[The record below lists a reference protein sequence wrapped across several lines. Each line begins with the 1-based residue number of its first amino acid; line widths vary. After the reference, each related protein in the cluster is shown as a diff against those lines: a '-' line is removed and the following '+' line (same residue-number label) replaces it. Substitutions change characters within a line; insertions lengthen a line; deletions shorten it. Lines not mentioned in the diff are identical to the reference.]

1 MANHD
6 EPTLPDRGPLTSG
19 SFPAGGVGAT
29 ELETQLPRD
38 AEGAFEH
45 RYELRG
51 ELGTGG
57 MGEVLRCRDLRIGR
71 EVALKRLPPDRSHA
85 ETVRRF
91 VREARVQGRLQH
103 PSIVPVHDL
112 GVDPEGRP
120 YFVMKRVRGRTL
132 AQILSAQAKGDAELG
147 ERFSRRALLSAFSRA
162 CLTLQYAH
170 ERGVVHRDLK
180 PANLMLGDFGEL
192 YVLDWGVALVDGV
205 AEEADPEVP
214 LDDVGGEVTREGAI
228 LGTIGYASPEQC
240 RGKRGTVG
248 PAADVYSMGVVLYEL
263 LTRRRLN
270 PGKTTEERLEWTL
283 GAKRPVPSETDPSVT
298 PELDAICRRAM
309 ALDPR
314 ERFGSMRELHDAIE
328 AHLAGERDEELR
340 RELAEK
346 HAERAAEALAGP
358 MTLEGREG
366 ALREIGRA
374 LALGRDRTIELFFR
388 VAESPAPQALEA
400 VESELERVQDER
412 LRRALKVGAFV
423 YLLWLAMLPL
433 LFWLGVRWST
443 PIVVAVVLIV
453 GASASCWLFARQ
465 PTIGKKGMYV
475 VLLFSTAALAV
486 ASRAFGP
493 LIFAPQVLLATNFCF
508 ALTESRRHR
517 IAFAAIGSTAV
528 FGPLALERLG
538 WLPKSYAFDEAGM
551 RVLPQVTHLPEGPT
565 LATLSLA
572 CLAILA
578 SSTFWCD
585 VLRTELERAQRQTV
599 LQAWHLKRLFGFG
612 SD

>member
-1 MANHD
+1 VPD
-6 EPTLPDRGPLTSG
+6 LDTPTISDHPSSSRNSLPP
-19 SFPAGGVGAT
+19 GGVGA
-29 ELETQLPRD
+29 ELEGQAPLG
-38 AEGAFEH
+38 AEAGFHE

-51 ELGTGG
+51 ELGRGG

-71 EVALKRLPPDRSHA
+71 EVAMKRLPTKRAHA
-85 ETVRRF
+85 ETTRRF

-103 PSIVPVHDL
+103 PAIVPVHDL
-112 GVDPEGRP
+112 GVDPEGQP
-120 YFVMKRVRGRTL
+120 YFVMKRVRGHT
-132 AQILSAQAKGDAELG
+132 LSAILTGQAKGDEEMC
-147 ERFSRRALLSAFSRA
+147 ERFRRRTLLSAYARA

-205 AEEADPEVP
+205 GDEMDPDVP
-214 LDDVGGEVTREGAI
+214 LSDVSGEVTQEGSI
-228 LGTIGYASPEQC
+228 LGTLGYASPEQC

-248 PAADVYSMGVVLYEL
+248 PASDVYSMGVVLYEL
-263 LTRRRLN
+263 LTRRRL
-270 PGKTTEERLEWTL
+270 PTGLTPEARLEWTL
-283 GAKRPVPSETDPSVT
+283 TAARPAPSSADPSVP
-298 PELDAICRRAM
+298 PELDAICLRAM

-314 ERFGSMRELHDAIE
+314 ERFGSMRALHDAVE
-328 AHLAGERDEELR
+328 AHLAGERDQELR

-346 HAERAAEALAGP
+346 HAERATAALAGP
-358 MTLEGREG
+358 MTLESREG

-400 VESELERVQDER
+400 VEAELERVQDER
-412 LRRALKVGAFV
+412 LRRALNVGGFA
-423 YLLWLAMLPL
+423 YLLWLAMVPL
-433 LFWLGVRWST
+433 LFWLGVRSVT
-443 PIVVAVVLIV
+443 PIVIAVVLIL
-453 GASASCWLFARQ
+453 GASASCWLFARR
-465 PTIGKKGMYV
+465 PTIGKPGMYV

-493 LIFAPQVLLATNFCF
+493 LVFAPQVLLATNFCF
-508 ALTESRRHR
+508 ALTESRKHR
-517 IAFAAIGSTAV
+517 IAFALIGSTSV

-538 WLPKSYAFDEAGM
+538 WLPSSYAFDELGM
-551 RVLPQVTHLPEGPT
+551 RILPQVANLPEGPT
-565 LATLSLA
+565 LATLGLA

-599 LQAWHLKRLFGFG
+599 LQAWHLKRLFGLG
-612 SD
+612 EG